1 MDGEQRLS
9 VRNRVLRH
17 DIRTQAQL
25 LYGYT
30 DRLESGEIASA
41 RATEEIQAITDQP
54 VELSEDAQQLQR
66 LFDGVE
72 METKTLDIVP
82 VVRDAGAAVEASHE
96 QLDVDYDLPSEQAVH
111 GPLMLGDAV
120 EHAETAEPRASVSIA
135 GGDEWVRLTVADN
148 GPGIPSI
155 ELIHT
160 TEESESQLHHSKG
173 IGLWLVTWIVEEGG
187 GRMDI
192 ETDPDG
198 DFGTVVSV
206 LLRPA

>member
-96 QLDVDYDLPSEQAVH
+96 QLDS
-111 GPLMLGDAV
+111 
-120 EHAETAEPRASVSIA
+120 
-135 GGDEWVRLTVADN
+135 
-148 GPGIPSI
+148 
-155 ELIHT
+155 T
-160 TEESESQLHHSKG
+160 T
-173 IGLWLVTWIVEEGG
+173 TFRRNRRYT
-187 GRMDI
+187 GR
-192 ETDPDG
+192 
-198 DFGTVVSV
+198 
-206 LLRPA
+206 